1 MSGEGARGS
10 AEMGGG
16 AVPAGGGVVGAVAE
30 RLQRA
35 VEAGGRLARAPA
47 EARTRALEALAAA
60 LVDPGVR
67 ARVLEA
73 NGRDLGNASGLAIP
87 LVKRLKL
94 DTAKLD
100 TLADGARQLAA
111 RADPLGTVLARRK
124 LDEGLVLEQVRCPL
138 GVLAVVF
145 ESRPDALVQ
154 IASLALRSGNAVL
167 LKGGREAT
175 ESNRALA
182 EVVRGALE
190 RAGLPPDG
198 VQLLD
203 DRSEV
208 EALLGLERGVDLVV
222 ARGGKEFVEHV
233 RARSRIPVLAHA
245 EGVCHVFLHRSAD
258 PAKAARIVVD
268 SKVSYPAACNAV
280 ETLLWEPGAEAALDA
295 SVAALRSA
303 GVELRGDAA
312 TRARYPEMNVAT
324 EADWGA
330 EYGALVLAVARVAH
344 LDGALQHIARHGSQH
359 TEAIVAED
367 RAAAERF
374 LSEVDAACVF
384 HDASTR
390 FADGYR
396 FGLGGEVGI
405 GTGKLHARGPVG
417 VDGLLTFRW
426 LLRGS
431 GQVSADYGPG
441 KKAFRHEE
449 L

>member
-1 MSGEGARGS
+1 MS
-10 AEMGGG
+10 
-16 AVPAGGGVVGAVAE
+16 AVVE
-30 RLQRA
+30 RVQRA

-47 EARTRALEALAAA
+47 EARTKALEALAAA
-60 LVDPGVR
+60 LADPGVR

-73 NGRDLGNASGLAIP
+73 NGQDLTAATGLAP
-87 LVKRLKL
+87 ALARRLKL
-94 DTAKLD
+94 DAVKLD

-111 RADPLGTVLARRK
+111 RTDPLGTVLARRK
-124 LDEGLVLEQVRCPL
+124 LDEGLVLTQERCPL

-167 LKGGREAT
+167 LKGGREAAQ
-175 ESNRALA
+175 SNRALA
-182 EVVRGALE
+182 DVVRGALE
-190 RAGLPPDG
+190 RAGLPPDA

-208 EALLGLERGVDLVV
+208 EALLGLEKGVDLVV

-268 SKVSYPAACNAV
+268 SKVTYPAACNAV

-295 SVAALRSA
+295 SVTALRSA

-312 TRARYPEMNVAT
+312 TRARHAEMKPAT
-324 EADWGA
+324 EADWDA
-330 EYGALVLAVARVAH
+330 EYGALVLAVARVPD
-344 LDGALQHIARHGSQH
+344 LDAALGHIARHGSQH
-359 TEAIVAED
+359 TEAIVAAD

-374 LSEVDAACVF
+374 LAEVDAACVF

-426 LLRGS
+426 ILRGS

-441 KKAFRHEE
+441 KKPFLHQD

>member
-1 MSGEGARGS
+1 MSTVS
-10 AEMGGG
+10 
-16 AVPAGGGVVGAVAE
+16 E
-30 RLQRA
+30 RVQRA
-35 VEAGGRLARAPA
+35 IDSGGHLARAPA
-47 EARTRALEALAAA
+47 AARTRALEVLADALSDPRVRTRMLDANVRDLAAA
-60 LVDPGVR
+60 T
-67 ARVLEA
+67 
-73 NGRDLGNASGLAIP
+73 GLALP
-87 LVKRLKL
+87 LLKRLRV
-94 DTAKLD
+94 DAAKLE
-100 TLADGARQLAA
+100 TLADGARQLAS
-111 RADPLGTVLARRK
+111 RADPLGTVLARRR

-138 GVLAVVF
+138 GVLAVIF

-167 LKGGREAT
+167 LKGGREAA

-182 EVVRGALE
+182 GVVRDSLE
-190 RAGLPPDG
+190 KAGLPADA

-245 EGVCHVFLHRSAD
+245 EGVCHVFLHRSAEA
-258 PAKAARIVVD
+258 AKAARIVVD
-268 SKVSYPAACNAV
+268 SKVTYPAACNAV

-303 GVELRGDAA
+303 GVELRGDAP
-312 TRARYPEMNVAT
+312 TRARHPEMTPAT
-324 EADWGA
+324 DADWGT
-330 EYGALVLAVARVAH
+330 EYGALVLAVARVPD
-344 LDGALQHIARHGSQH
+344 LDGALAHIARHGSQH

-367 RAAAERF
+367 RDAAERF
-374 LSEVDAACVF
+374 LAEVDASCVF

-426 LLRGS
+426 ILRGS

-441 KKAFRHEE
+441 KKPFLHEE

>member
-1 MSGEGARGS
+1 MSTVS
-10 AEMGGG
+10 
-16 AVPAGGGVVGAVAE
+16 E
-30 RLQRA
+30 RVQRA
-35 VEAGGRLARAPA
+35 IDSGGHLARAPA
-47 EARTRALEALAAA
+47 ATRTRALEGLADALSDPRVRTRVLDANVRDLAAA
-60 LVDPGVR
+60 
-67 ARVLEA
+67 A
-73 NGRDLGNASGLAIP
+73 GLALP
-87 LVKRLKL
+87 LLKRLRV
-94 DTAKLD
+94 DAAKLE
-100 TLADGARQLAA
+100 TLADGARQLAS

-167 LKGGREAT
+167 LKGGREAA

-182 EVVRGALE
+182 GVVRDSLE
-190 RAGLPPDG
+190 KAGLPADA

-208 EALLGLERGVDLVV
+208 EALLGLEKGVDLVV

-245 EGVCHVFLHRSAD
+245 EGVCHVFLHRSAE
-258 PAKAARIVVD
+258 ATKAARIVVD
-268 SKVSYPAACNAV
+268 SKVTYPAACNAV

-295 SVAALRSA
+295 SVTALRSA
-303 GVELRGDAA
+303 GVELRGDAPS
-312 TRARYPEMNVAT
+312 RARHPEMTPAT
-324 EADWGA
+324 DADFGS
-330 EYGALVLAVARVAH
+330 EYGALVLAVGRVAD
-344 LDGALQHIARHGSQH
+344 LDGALTHIARHGSQH

-367 RAAAERF
+367 HVAAERF
-374 LSEVDAACVF
+374 LAEVDASCVF

-426 LLRGS
+426 ILRGS

-441 KKAFRHEE
+441 KKPFLHEE

>member
-1 MSGEGARGS
+1 
-10 AEMGGG
+10 
-16 AVPAGGGVVGAVAE
+16 
-30 RLQRA
+30 
-35 VEAGGRLARAPA
+35 
-47 EARTRALEALAAA
+47 
-60 LVDPGVR
+60 VR

-73 NGRDLGNASGLAIP
+73 NASDLAAASGLATP

-94 DTAKLD
+94 DAAKVE
-100 TLADGARQLAA
+100 TLADGARQLAS
-111 RADPLGTVLARRK
+111 RPDPLGTVLARRK
-124 LDEGLVLEQVRCPL
+124 MDEGLVLEQIRCPL

-167 LKGGREAT
+167 LKGGREAR

-182 EVVRGALE
+182 EVVHVALE
-190 RAGLPPDG
+190 RAGLPPEA

-208 EALLGLERGVDLVV
+208 EALLSMEKGVDLVV

-258 PAKAARIVVD
+258 AGKAARVVVD
-268 SKVSYPAACNAV
+268 SKITYPAACNAV
-280 ETLLWEPGAEAALDA
+280 ETLLWEAGAEVALDA
-295 SVAALRSA
+295 SVAALRAS

-312 TRARYPEMNVAT
+312 TRTRHPDMKAAT
-324 EADWGA
+324 EADWNA
-330 EYGALVLAVARVAH
+330 EYGALILAVARVED
-344 LDGALQHIARHGSQH
+344 LDGALAHITRHGSQH

-367 RAAAERF
+367 AAAAERF
-374 LSEVDAACVF
+374 LTEVDAACVF
-384 HDASTR
+384 HDVSTR

-426 LLRGS
+426 ILRGS

-441 KKAFRHEE
+441 KKPFLHEE

>member
-1 MSGEGARGS
+1 MST
-10 AEMGGG
+10 
-16 AVPAGGGVVGAVAE
+16 VVE
-30 RLQRA
+30 RVQRA

-73 NGRDLGNASGLAIP
+73 NTRDLAAATGLAP
-87 LVKRLKL
+87 ALAKRLKL
-94 DTAKLD
+94 DGAKLD
-100 TLADGARQLAA
+100 TLADGARQLSA
-111 RADPLGTVLARRK
+111 RADPLGSVLARRK

-167 LKGGREAT
+167 LKGGREAAQ
-175 ESNRALA
+175 SNRALA
-182 EVVRGALE
+182 DVVRGALE
-190 RAGLPPDG
+190 RAGLPPDA

-203 DRSEV
+203 DRAEV
-208 EALLGLERGVDLVV
+208 EAVLGLEKGVDLVV

-268 SKVSYPAACNAV
+268 SKVTYPAACNAV

-295 SVAALRSA
+295 SVTALRSA

-312 TRARYPEMNVAT
+312 TRARHAEMKPAT
-324 EADWGA
+324 EADWDA
-330 EYGALVLAVARVAH
+330 EYGALVLAVARVVN
-344 LDGALQHIARHGSQH
+344 LDAALGHIARHGSQH
-359 TEAIVAED
+359 TEAIVAAD

-374 LSEVDAACVF
+374 LAEVDAACVF

-396 FGLGGEVGI
+396 FGLGGEIGI

-426 LLRGS
+426 ILRGS

-441 KKAFRHEE
+441 KKPFLHQD

>member
-1 MSGEGARGS
+1 MST
-10 AEMGGG
+10 
-16 AVPAGGGVVGAVAE
+16 VVE
-30 RLQRA
+30 RVQRA

-47 EARTRALEALAAA
+47 EARTKALEALAAPLA
-60 LVDPGVR
+60 EPGVR

-73 NGRDLGNASGLAIP
+73 NGRDLAAATGLAP
-87 LVKRLKL
+87 ALAKRLKL
-94 DTAKLD
+94 DAVKLD

-111 RADPLGTVLARRK
+111 RTDPLGTVLARRK
-124 LDEGLVLEQVRCPL
+124 LDEGLVLTQERCPL

-167 LKGGREAT
+167 LKGGREAAQ
-175 ESNRALA
+175 SNRALA
-182 EVVRGALE
+182 DVVRGALE
-190 RAGLPPDG
+190 RAGLPPDA

-208 EALLGLERGVDLVV
+208 EALLGLEKGVDLVV

-268 SKVSYPAACNAV
+268 SKVTYPAACNAV

-295 SVAALRSA
+295 SVTALRSA

-312 TRARYPEMNVAT
+312 TRARHAEMKPAT
-324 EADWGA
+324 EADWDA
-330 EYGALVLAVARVAH
+330 EYGALVLAVARVVN
-344 LDGALQHIARHGSQH
+344 LDAALGHIARHGSQH
-359 TEAIVAED
+359 TEAIVAAD

-374 LSEVDAACVF
+374 LAEVDAACVF

-426 LLRGS
+426 ILRGS

-441 KKAFRHEE
+441 KKPFLHQD

>member
-1 MSGEGARGS
+1 MS
-10 AEMGGG
+10 
-16 AVPAGGGVVGAVAE
+16 AVTE
-30 RLQRA
+30 RVERA
-35 VEAGGRLARAPA
+35 VQAGGRLARAPA

-60 LVDPGVR
+60 LVDPGIR

-73 NGRDLGNASGLAIP
+73 NGRDLNAAAGLAPP

-94 DTAKLD
+94 DAAKLE

-111 RADPLGTVLARRK
+111 RADPLGTVLARRT

-167 LKGGREAT
+167 LKGGREAA

-190 RAGLPPDG
+190 RAGLSPDA

-208 EALLGLERGVDLVV
+208 EALLGLERGVDLVI

-233 RARSRIPVLAHA
+233 RSRSRIPVLAHA

-258 PAKAARIVVD
+258 PEKAARIVVD
-268 SKVSYPAACNAV
+268 SKCSYPAACNAL

-303 GVELRGDAA
+303 GVELRGDVA
-312 TRARYPEMNVAT
+312 TRARHPEMKAAT
-324 EADWGA
+324 DADWDA
-330 EYGALVLAVARVAH
+330 EYGALILAVARVADLDAALAH
-344 LDGALQHIARHGSQH
+344 LARHGSQH

-367 RAAAERF
+367 RTAAERF
-374 LSEVDAACVF
+374 LAEVDAACVF

-441 KKAFRHEE
+441 KKSFRHDD

>member
-1 MSGEGARGS
+1 MS
-10 AEMGGG
+10 
-16 AVPAGGGVVGAVAE
+16 AVTE
-30 RLQRA
+30 RVQKAL
-35 VEAGGRLARAPA
+35 EAGGRLARAPA
-47 EARTRALEALAAA
+47 GARTKALEALEAA
-60 LVDPGVR
+60 LVDPEVR

-73 NGRDLGNASGLAIP
+73 NGRDLAAATGLAP
-87 LVKRLKL
+87 ALVKRLRL
-94 DTAKLD
+94 DAAKLD
-100 TLADGARQLAA
+100 TLADGARQLAT
-111 RADPLGTVLARRK
+111 RADPLGTVLARRR
-124 LDEGLVLEQVRCPL
+124 LDEGLVLTQERCPL

-154 IASLALRSGNAVL
+154 IASLALRSGNAAL
-167 LKGGREAT
+167 LKGGREAA

-182 EVVRGALE
+182 EVVHRALE
-190 RAGLPPDG
+190 RAKLPPDA

-203 DRSEV
+203 DRAEV
-208 EALLGLERGVDLVV
+208 DALLGLERGVDLVV

-268 SKVSYPAACNAV
+268 SKVTYPAACNAL
-280 ETLLWEPGAEAALDA
+280 ETLLWEPGAEAALEA
-295 SVAALRSA
+295 SVAGLRSA

-312 TRARYPEMNVAT
+312 SRARHPEMKAAT
-324 EADWGA
+324 EADWGT
-330 EYGALVLAVARVAH
+330 EYGALILSVARVAD
-344 LDGALQHIARHGSQH
+344 LDGALVHIARHGSQH

-374 LSEVDAACVF
+374 LAEVDAACVF

-426 LLRGS
+426 ILRGS

-441 KKAFRHEE
+441 KKPFRHEE

>member
-1 MSGEGARGS
+1 MS
-10 AEMGGG
+10 
-16 AVPAGGGVVGAVAE
+16 AVAK
-30 RLQRA
+30 RVQRA
-35 VEAGGRLARAPA
+35 IEAGGRLARAPA
-47 EARTRALEALAAA
+47 EARTKALALLAEAL
-60 LVDPGVR
+60 LDPAVR
-67 ARVLEA
+67 TLVLEA
-73 NGRDLGNASGLAIP
+73 NGRDLAAAAGLASP

-94 DTAKLD
+94 DGSKLE

-111 RADPLGTVLARRK
+111 RPDPLGTVLARRT
-124 LDEGLVLEQVRCPL
+124 LDEGLVLTQERCPL

-167 LKGGREAT
+167 MKGGREAAG
-175 ESNRALA
+175 SNRALT

-190 RAGLPPDG
+190 RSGLPADA

-203 DRSEV
+203 DRAEV
-208 EALLGLERGVDLVV
+208 EALLGLEKGVDLVV

-245 EGVCHVFLHRSAD
+245 EGVCHVFLHHSAV

-268 SKVSYPAACNAV
+268 SKVSYPAACNAL
-280 ETLLWEPGAEAALDA
+280 ETLLWEPGAEAALEA
-295 SVAALRSA
+295 SVAALRAA

-312 TRARYPEMNVAT
+312 TRSQHPDMKAAT
-324 EADWGA
+324 ETDWDT
-330 EYGALVLAVARVAH
+330 EYGALVLAIARVAD
-344 LDGALQHIARHGSQH
+344 LDSALAHIARHGSQH

-374 LSEVDAACVF
+374 LTEVDAACVF

-441 KKAFRHEE
+441 KKSFRHED

>member
-1 MSGEGARGS
+1 
-10 AEMGGG
+10 
-16 AVPAGGGVVGAVAE
+16 V
-30 RLQRA
+30 
-35 VEAGGRLARAPA
+35 
-47 EARTRALEALAAA
+47 LAAA
-60 LVDPGVR
+60 LVDSVVR
-67 ARVLEA
+67 KRVLEA
-73 NGRDLGNASGLAIP
+73 NARDLAAAAGLASP

-94 DTAKLD
+94 DPAKLD

-111 RADPLGTVLARRK
+111 REDPLGTVLARRK
-124 LDEGLVLEQVRCPL
+124 LDEGLMLEQVRCPL

-167 LKGGREAT
+167 LKGGREAA

-182 EVVRGALE
+182 DVVRGALE
-190 RAGLPPDG
+190 KAGLPADA

-208 EALLGLERGVDLVV
+208 EAVLALEKGVDLVV

-258 PAKAARIVVD
+258 TAKAARIVVD
-268 SKVSYPAACNAV
+268 SKVTYPAACNAV

-295 SVAALRSA
+295 SVAALHSA
-303 GVELRGDAA
+303 GVELRGDAP
-312 TRARYPEMNVAT
+312 TRARHPEMKVAT
-324 EADWGA
+324 ETDWDA
-330 EYGALVLAVARVAH
+330 EYGALVLAVARVAD
-344 LDGALQHIARHGSQH
+344 LDGALEHIARHGSQH
-359 TEAIVAED
+359 TEAIVAAD

-374 LSEVDAACVF
+374 LAEVDAACVF

-426 LLRGS
+426 ILRGS

-441 KKAFRHEE
+441 KKPFLHEDI
-449 L
+449 

>member
-1 MSGEGARGS
+1 MS
-10 AEMGGG
+10 
-16 AVPAGGGVVGAVAE
+16 AVAE
-30 RLQRA
+30 RVRRA
-35 VEAGGRLARAPA
+35 MEAGGRLARAPA

-60 LVDPGVR
+60 LVDSGVR

-73 NGRDLGNASGLAIP
+73 NIRDLATAVGLATP
-87 LVKRLKL
+87 LVRRLKL
-94 DTAKLD
+94 DAAKLE

-111 RADPLGTVLARRK
+111 RSDPLGTVLARRK

-167 LKGGREAT
+167 LKGGREAA

-182 EVVRGALE
+182 DLVRGALE
-190 RAGLPPDG
+190 RAGLPGDA

-203 DRSEV
+203 DRAEV
-208 EALLGLERGVDLVV
+208 EALLGLEKGVDLVV

-258 PAKAARIVVD
+258 APKAARIVVD
-268 SKVSYPAACNAV
+268 SKVTYPAACNAV
-280 ETLLWEPGAEAALDA
+280 ETLLWEPGAEPALDA

-312 TRARYPEMNVAT
+312 TRARFPEMKVAT
-324 EADWGA
+324 EADWDA
-330 EYGALVLAVARVAH
+330 EYGALVLAVAQVAD
-344 LDGALQHIARHGSQH
+344 LDGALAHIARHGSQH
-359 TEAIVAED
+359 TEAIVAAD

-374 LSEVDAACVF
+374 LAEVDAACVF

-426 LLRGS
+426 ILRGS

-441 KKAFRHEE
+441 KKPLLHEE

>member
-1 MSGEGARGS
+1 MST
-10 AEMGGG
+10 
-16 AVPAGGGVVGAVAE
+16 VAE
-30 RLQRA
+30 RVQRA
-35 VEAGGRLARAPA
+35 IEAGGRLARAPA
-47 EARTRALEALAAA
+47 ESRTRALRALATALIDPEVRARLLEANAGDLAAA
-60 LVDPGVR
+60 
-67 ARVLEA
+67 
-73 NGRDLGNASGLAIP
+73 SGIAAP

-94 DTAKLD
+94 DAAKLD
-100 TLADGARQLAA
+100 TLADGARQLAS

-124 LDEGLVLEQVRCPL
+124 LDEGLVLEQIRCPL

-145 ESRPDALVQ
+145 ESRPDALAQ

-167 LKGGREAT
+167 LKGGREAAK
-175 ESNRALA
+175 SNHALA
-182 EVVRGALE
+182 EVVRVALE
-190 RAGLPPDG
+190 RAGLPPDA

-208 EALLGLERGVDLVV
+208 EALLRLEKGVDLVV

-258 PAKAARIVVD
+258 PAKAARVVVD
-268 SKVSYPAACNAV
+268 SKVTYPAACNAL
-280 ETLLWEPGAEAALDA
+280 ETLLWEAGAESALDA
-295 SVAALRSA
+295 SVAALGAA

-312 TRARYPEMNVAT
+312 TRARHPEMKAAT
-324 EADWGA
+324 DADWGT
-330 EYGALVLAVARVAH
+330 EYGALILSVARVED
-344 LDGALQHIARHGSQH
+344 LDGALAHIARYGSQH
-359 TEAIVAED
+359 TEAIVAEHA
-367 RAAAERF
+367 AAAERF
-374 LSEVDAACVF
+374 LAGVDAACVF

-441 KKAFRHEE
+441 RKPFLHED

>member
-1 MSGEGARGS
+1 MS
-10 AEMGGG
+10 
-16 AVPAGGGVVGAVAE
+16 AVVE
-30 RLQRA
+30 RVQRA

-60 LVDPGVR
+60 LVDSKVR
-67 ARVLEA
+67 GQVLDA
-73 NGRDLGNASGLAIP
+73 NTRDLAAAAGLPAP
-87 LVKRLKL
+87 LVKRLRL
-94 DTAKLD
+94 DGAKLD

-167 LKGGREAT
+167 LKGGREAA

-182 EVVRGALE
+182 EMIRIAME
-190 RAGLPPDG
+190 RAGLPPDA

-222 ARGGKEFVEHV
+222 ARGGKQFVEHV

-258 PAKAARIVVD
+258 AAKAARIVVD
-268 SKVSYPAACNAV
+268 SKVTYPAACNAV

-295 SVAALRSA
+295 SVAALASA

-312 TRARYPEMNVAT
+312 TRTRHPGMKVAT
-324 EADWGA
+324 EADWGT
-330 EYGALVLAVARVAH
+330 EYGALVLAVARVAD
-344 LDGALQHIARHGSQH
+344 LDGALSHIARHGSQH
-359 TEAIVAED
+359 TEAIVAAD
-367 RAAAERF
+367 PAAAERF
-374 LSEVDAACVF
+374 LAEVDAACVF

-426 LLRGS
+426 ILRGS

-441 KKAFRHEE
+441 KKPFRHEQG
-449 L
+449 

>member
-1 MSGEGARGS
+1 MSTVS
-10 AEMGGG
+10 
-16 AVPAGGGVVGAVAE
+16 E
-30 RLQRA
+30 RVQRA
-35 VEAGGRLARAPA
+35 VDSGGHLARAPA
-47 EARTRALEALAAA
+47 AARTRALEVLSDALSDPRVRTRMLDANVHDLAAA
-60 LVDPGVR
+60 
-67 ARVLEA
+67 A
-73 NGRDLGNASGLAIP
+73 GLALP
-87 LVKRLKL
+87 LLKRLRV
-94 DTAKLD
+94 DAAKLE
-100 TLADGARQLAA
+100 TLADGARQLAS
-111 RADPLGTVLARRK
+111 RADPLGTVLARRR

-154 IASLALRSGNAVL
+154 IASLALRTGNAVL

-182 EVVRGALE
+182 GVVRDSLE
-190 RAGLPPDG
+190 KAGLPADA

-245 EGVCHVFLHRSAD
+245 EGVCHVFLHRSAEA
-258 PAKAARIVVD
+258 AKAARIVVD
-268 SKVSYPAACNAV
+268 SKVTYPAACNAV
-280 ETLLWEPGAEAALDA
+280 ETLLWEPGAEGALDA

-303 GVELRGDAA
+303 GVELRGDAP
-312 TRARYPEMNVAT
+312 TRARHPEMTPAT
-324 EADWGA
+324 DADWGT
-330 EYGALVLAVARVAH
+330 EYGALVLAVARVPD
-344 LDGALQHIARHGSQH
+344 LDGALAHIARHGSQH

-367 RAAAERF
+367 RDAAERF
-374 LSEVDAACVF
+374 LAEVDASCVF

-426 LLRGS
+426 IRRGS

-441 KKAFRHEE
+441 KKPFLHEE

>member
-1 MSGEGARGS
+1 MS
-10 AEMGGG
+10 
-16 AVPAGGGVVGAVAE
+16 AVVE
-30 RLQRA
+30 RVQRA

-47 EARTRALEALAAA
+47 EARTKALEALAAPLA
-60 LVDPGVR
+60 EPGVR

-73 NGRDLGNASGLAIP
+73 NGRDLAAATGLAP
-87 LVKRLKL
+87 ALAKRLKL
-94 DTAKLD
+94 DAVKLD

-111 RADPLGTVLARRK
+111 RTDPLGSVLARRK

-167 LKGGREAT
+167 LKGGREAAQ
-175 ESNRALA
+175 SNRALA
-182 EVVRGALE
+182 DVVRGALE
-190 RAGLPPDG
+190 RAGLPPDA

-208 EALLGLERGVDLVV
+208 EALLGLEKGVDLVV

-268 SKVSYPAACNAV
+268 SKVTYPAACNAV

-295 SVAALRSA
+295 SVTALRSA

-312 TRARYPEMNVAT
+312 TRARHAEMKPAT
-324 EADWGA
+324 EADWDA
-330 EYGALVLAVARVAH
+330 EYGALVLAVARVPD
-344 LDGALQHIARHGSQH
+344 LDAALGHIARHGSQH
-359 TEAIVAED
+359 TEAIVAAD

-374 LSEVDAACVF
+374 LAEVDAACVF

-390 FADGYR
+390 FADGFR

-426 LLRGS
+426 ILRGS

-441 KKAFRHEE
+441 KKPFLHQD

>member
-1 MSGEGARGS
+1 MST
-10 AEMGGG
+10 
-16 AVPAGGGVVGAVAE
+16 VAE
-30 RLQRA
+30 RVERA
-35 VEAGGRLARAPA
+35 IEAGGRLARAPA
-47 EARTRALEALAAA
+47 ESRTRALEALAVA
-60 LVDPGVR
+60 LADSRVR
-67 ARVLEA
+67 TRLLEA
-73 NGRDLGNASGLAIP
+73 NVRDLALAIGLATP
-87 LVKRLKL
+87 LLKRLKL
-94 DTAKLD
+94 DATKLE
-100 TLADGARQLAA
+100 TLADGARQLAS

-167 LKGGREAT
+167 LKGGREAA

-182 EVVRGALE
+182 DVVRDSLE
-190 RAGLPPDG
+190 KVGLSADA

-208 EALLGLERGVDLVV
+208 EALLRVERGVDLVV

-245 EGVCHVFLHRSAD
+245 EGVCHVFLHRSAE
-258 PAKAARIVVD
+258 ATKAARIVVD
-268 SKVSYPAACNAV
+268 SKVTYPAACNAL

-303 GVELRGDAA
+303 GVELRGDGP
-312 TRARYPEMNVAT
+312 TRARHPEMTPAT
-324 EADWGA
+324 DADWGT
-330 EYGALVLAVARVAH
+330 EYGTLVLAVARVAD
-344 LDGALQHIARHGSQH
+344 LDGALAHIARHGSQH

-374 LSEVDAACVF
+374 LAEVDASCVF

-426 LLRGS
+426 ILRGS
-431 GQVSADYGPG
+431 GQASADYGPG
-441 KKAFRHEE
+441 KKPFLHEE

>member
-1 MSGEGARGS
+1 MS
-10 AEMGGG
+10 
-16 AVPAGGGVVGAVAE
+16 AVVE
-30 RLQRA
+30 RVQRA

-47 EARTRALEALAAA
+47 EARTKALEALAAPLA
-60 LVDPGVR
+60 EPGVR

-73 NGRDLGNASGLAIP
+73 NGRDLDAATGLAP
-87 LVKRLKL
+87 ALARRLKL
-94 DTAKLD
+94 DAVKLD

-111 RADPLGTVLARRK
+111 RTDPLGTVLARRK
-124 LDEGLVLEQVRCPL
+124 LDEGLVLTQERCPL

-167 LKGGREAT
+167 LKGGREAAQ
-175 ESNRALA
+175 SNRALA
-182 EVVRGALE
+182 DVVRGALE
-190 RAGLPPDG
+190 RAGLPPDA

-203 DRSEV
+203 DRAEV
-208 EALLGLERGVDLVV
+208 EAVLGLEKGVDLVV

-268 SKVSYPAACNAV
+268 SKVTYPAACNAV

-295 SVAALRSA
+295 SVTALRSA

-312 TRARYPEMNVAT
+312 TRARHAEMKPAT
-324 EADWGA
+324 EADWDA
-330 EYGALVLAVARVAH
+330 EYGALVLAVARVVN
-344 LDGALQHIARHGSQH
+344 LDAALGHIARHGSQH
-359 TEAIVAED
+359 TEAIVAAD

-374 LSEVDAACVF
+374 LAEVDAACVF

-426 LLRGS
+426 ILRGS

-441 KKAFRHEE
+441 KKPFLHQD

>member
-1 MSGEGARGS
+1 MSGAIADR
-10 AEMGGG
+10 
-16 AVPAGGGVVGAVAE
+16 V
-30 RLQRA
+30 QRA

-47 EARTRALEALAAA
+47 GERTSALEALGAA
-60 LVDPGVR
+60 LLDPGVR
-67 ARVLEA
+67 AQLLEA
-73 NGRDLGNASGLAIP
+73 NARDLAAAAGLPAA

-94 DTAKLD
+94 DVAKLE
-100 TLADGARQLAA
+100 TLADGARQLAG
-111 RADPLGTVLARRK
+111 RADPLGRVVARRI
-124 LDEGLVLEQVRCPL
+124 LDEGLVLTQERCPL

-167 LKGGREAT
+167 LKGGREAVA
-175 ESNRALA
+175 SNQALA
-182 EVVRGALE
+182 EVVRAALD
-190 RAGLPPDG
+190 RAGLPPDA

-203 DRSEV
+203 DRAEV
-208 EALLGLERGVDLVV
+208 EALLGLQRCVDLVV

-233 RARSRIPVLAHA
+233 RSRSRIPVLAHA

-258 PAKAARIVVD
+258 VAKAARIVVD
-268 SKVSYPAACNAV
+268 SKVTYPAACNAV

-295 SVAALRSA
+295 SVAGLVSA

-312 TRARYPEMNVAT
+312 TRARHPQMKVAT
-324 EADWGA
+324 EADWGT
-330 EYGALVLAVARVAH
+330 EYGTLVLSVARVAD
-344 LDGALQHIARHGSQH
+344 LDGALSHIARHGSQH

-367 RAAAERF
+367 RSAADRF
-374 LSEVDAACVF
+374 LAEVDAACVF

-426 LLRGS
+426 ILRGS
-431 GQVSADYGPG
+431 GQVSSDYGPG
-441 KKAFRHEE
+441 KKQFKHQD

>member
-1 MSGEGARGS
+1 MS
-10 AEMGGG
+10 
-16 AVPAGGGVVGAVAE
+16 AVVE
-30 RLQRA
+30 RVQRA

-47 EARTRALEALAAA
+47 EARTKALEALAAA
-60 LVDPGVR
+60 LADPGVR

-73 NGRDLGNASGLAIP
+73 NGQDLTAATGLAP
-87 LVKRLKL
+87 ALARRLKL
-94 DTAKLD
+94 DAVKLD

-111 RADPLGTVLARRK
+111 RTDPLGTVLARRK
-124 LDEGLVLEQVRCPL
+124 LDEGLVLTQERCPL

-167 LKGGREAT
+167 LKGGREAAQ
-175 ESNRALA
+175 SNRALA
-182 EVVRGALE
+182 DVVRGALE
-190 RAGLPPDG
+190 RAGLPPDA

-208 EALLGLERGVDLVV
+208 EALLGLEKGVDLVV

-268 SKVSYPAACNAV
+268 SKVTYPAACNAV

-295 SVAALRSA
+295 SVTALRSA

-312 TRARYPEMNVAT
+312 TRARHAEMKPAT
-324 EADWGA
+324 EADWDA
-330 EYGALVLAVARVAH
+330 EYGALVLAVARVVN
-344 LDGALQHIARHGSQH
+344 LDAALGHIARHGSQH
-359 TEAIVAED
+359 TEAIVAAD

-374 LSEVDAACVF
+374 LAEVDAACVF

-426 LLRGS
+426 ILRGS

-441 KKAFRHEE
+441 KKPFLHQD

>member
-1 MSGEGARGS
+1 
-10 AEMGGG
+10 
-16 AVPAGGGVVGAVAE
+16 V
-30 RLQRA
+30 
-35 VEAGGRLARAPA
+35 
-47 EARTRALEALAAA
+47 LAAA
-60 LVDPGVR
+60 LVDSVVR
-67 ARVLEA
+67 KRVLEA
-73 NGRDLGNASGLAIP
+73 NARDLAAAAGLASP

-94 DTAKLD
+94 DPAKLD

-111 RADPLGTVLARRK
+111 REDPLGTVLARRK
-124 LDEGLVLEQVRCPL
+124 LDEGLMLQQVRCPL

-167 LKGGREAT
+167 LKGGREAA

-182 EVVRGALE
+182 DVVRGALE
-190 RAGLPPDG
+190 KAGLPADA

-208 EALLGLERGVDLVV
+208 EAVLALEKGVDLVV

-258 PAKAARIVVD
+258 TAKAARIVVD
-268 SKVSYPAACNAV
+268 SKVTYPAACNAV

-295 SVAALRSA
+295 SVAALHSA
-303 GVELRGDAA
+303 GVELRGDAP
-312 TRARYPEMNVAT
+312 TRARHPEMKVAT
-324 EADWGA
+324 ETDWNA
-330 EYGALVLAVARVAH
+330 EYGALVLAVARVAD
-344 LDGALQHIARHGSQH
+344 LDGALEHIARHGSQH
-359 TEAIVAED
+359 TEAIVAAD

-374 LSEVDAACVF
+374 LAEVDAACVF

-426 LLRGS
+426 ILRGS

-441 KKAFRHEE
+441 KKPFLHEDI
-449 L
+449 

>member
-1 MSGEGARGS
+1 MS
-10 AEMGGG
+10 
-16 AVPAGGGVVGAVAE
+16 AVVE
-30 RLQRA
+30 RVQRA

-60 LVDPGVR
+60 LVDSKVR
-67 ARVLEA
+67 GQVLDA
-73 NGRDLGNASGLAIP
+73 NTRDLATAIGLATP
-87 LVKRLKL
+87 LLKRLKL
-94 DTAKLD
+94 DGAKLD
-100 TLADGARQLAA
+100 TLADGAQQLAA

-167 LKGGREAT
+167 LKGGREAA

-182 EVVRGALE
+182 DMVRGALE
-190 RAGLPPDG
+190 RAGLPPDA

-222 ARGGKEFVEHV
+222 ARGGKKFVEHV

-245 EGVCHVFLHRSAD
+245 EGVCHLFLHRSAD
-258 PAKAARIVVD
+258 AAMAARIVVD
-268 SKVSYPAACNAV
+268 SKVTYPAACNAV
-280 ETLLWEPGAEAALDA
+280 ETLLWEPGAESALDA
-295 SVAALRSA
+295 SVAALWSA
-303 GVELRGDAA
+303 GVELRGDVASRSRHPA
-312 TRARYPEMNVAT
+312 MKPAT
-324 EADWGA
+324 EADWGV
-330 EYGALVLAVARVAH
+330 EYGALVLAVGQVAD
-344 LDGALQHIARHGSQH
+344 LDAALAHIARHGSQH
-359 TEAIVAED
+359 TEAIVAQD
-367 RAAAERF
+367 RSAAERF
-374 LSEVDAACVF
+374 LAEVDAACVF

-417 VDGLLTFRW
+417 VEGLLTFRW
-426 LLRGS
+426 ILRGT

-441 KKAFRHEE
+441 KKPFLHDET
-449 L
+449 

>member
-1 MSGEGARGS
+1 VS
-10 AEMGGG
+10 A
-16 AVPAGGGVVGAVAE
+16 VVE
-30 RLQRA
+30 RVQRA
-35 VEAGGRLARAPA
+35 IEAGGRLARAPA
-47 EARTRALEALAAA
+47 ESRTRALKALATA
-60 LVDPGVR
+60 LVDPEVC

-73 NGRDLGNASGLAIP
+73 NARDLAAASGLATP

-94 DTAKLD
+94 DAAKLE
-100 TLADGARQLAA
+100 TMADGARQLAS
-111 RADPLGTVLARRK
+111 REDPLGDVLARRK
-124 LDEGLVLEQVRCPL
+124 LDEGLVLEQIRCPL

-145 ESRPDALVQ
+145 ESRPDALAQ

-167 LKGGREAT
+167 LKGGREAA
-175 ESNRALA
+175 ESNHALA
-182 EVVRGALE
+182 EVVRVALE
-190 RAGLPPDG
+190 RAGLPADA

-203 DRSEV
+203 DRAEV
-208 EALLGLERGVDLVV
+208 DALLGLEKGVDLVV

-233 RARSRIPVLAHA
+233 RARSRMPVLAHA

-268 SKVSYPAACNAV
+268 SKVTYPAACNAV

-295 SVAALRSA
+295 SVAALRSV

-312 TRARYPEMNVAT
+312 TRARHPEMTAAT
-324 EADWGA
+324 DADWDC
-330 EYGALVLAVARVAH
+330 EYGALILSVARVAD
-344 LDGALQHIARHGSQH
+344 LDGALAHIARHGSQH

-374 LSEVDAACVF
+374 LAEVDAACVF

-431 GQVSADYGPG
+431 GQVSAEYGPG
-441 KKAFRHEE
+441 KKPFLHED

>member
-1 MSGEGARGS
+1 MSAVGER
-10 AEMGGG
+10 
-16 AVPAGGGVVGAVAE
+16 V
-30 RLQRA
+30 RRA

-47 EARTRALEALAAA
+47 GSRSQALAALAAA
-60 LVDPGVR
+60 LVDPDVR

-73 NGRDLGNASGLAIP
+73 NGRDLAAATALPAPLAR
-87 LVKRLKL
+87 RLKL
-94 DTAKLD
+94 DPAKLD

-111 RADPLGTVLARRK
+111 RPDPLGTVLCRRT
-124 LDEGLVLEQVRCPL
+124 LDEGLLLTQERCPL

-167 LKGGREAT
+167 LKGGREAA

-182 EVVRGALE
+182 GVVRGALE
-190 RAGLPPDG
+190 QVGLPPDA

-203 DRSEV
+203 ERAEV
-208 EALLGLERGVDLVV
+208 EALLGMERGVDLVV

-233 RARSRIPVLAHA
+233 RARSRIPVLAHG

-268 SKVSYPAACNAV
+268 SKVTYPAACNAV
-280 ETLLWEPGAEAALDA
+280 ETLLWEPGAEAAVDA
-295 SVAALRSA
+295 SVAGLRSA
-303 GVELRGDAA
+303 AVELRGDAA
-312 TRARYPEMNVAT
+312 SRARHPEMRPAT
-324 EADWGA
+324 EADWDA
-330 EYGALVLAVARVAH
+330 EYGALVLSVAQVAD
-344 LDGALQHIARHGSQH
+344 LDAALAHIARHGSQH

-367 RAAAERF
+367 RGAAERF
-374 LSEVDAACVF
+374 LAEVDAACVF

-426 LLRGS
+426 ILRGS

-441 KKAFRHEE
+441 KRTLRHDGQ
-449 L
+449 

>member
-1 MSGEGARGS
+1 MLDAN
-10 AEMGGG
+10 
-16 AVPAGGGVVGAVAE
+16 VHD
-30 RLQRA
+30 
-35 VEAGGRLARAPA
+35 
-47 EARTRALEALAAA
+47 LAAA
-60 LVDPGVR
+60 AGLALPLLKRLRVD
-67 ARVLEA
+67 AAKLEA
-73 NGRDLGNASGLAIP
+73 
-87 LVKRLKL
+87 
-94 DTAKLD
+94 
-100 TLADGARQLAA
+100 LADGARQLAS
-111 RADPLGTVLARRK
+111 RADPLGTVLARRR

-154 IASLALRSGNAVL
+154 IASLALRTGNAVL

-182 EVVRGALE
+182 GVVRDSLE
-190 RAGLPPDG
+190 KAGLPADA

-245 EGVCHVFLHRSAD
+245 EGVCHVFLHRSAEA
-258 PAKAARIVVD
+258 AKAARIVVD
-268 SKVSYPAACNAV
+268 SKVTYPAACNAV
-280 ETLLWEPGAEAALDA
+280 ETLLWEPGAEGALDA

-303 GVELRGDAA
+303 GVELRGDAP
-312 TRARYPEMNVAT
+312 TRARHPEMTPAT
-324 EADWGA
+324 DADWGT
-330 EYGALVLAVARVAH
+330 EYGALVLAVARVPD
-344 LDGALQHIARHGSQH
+344 LDGALAHIARHGSQH

-367 RAAAERF
+367 RDAAERF
-374 LSEVDAACVF
+374 LAEVDASCVF

-426 LLRGS
+426 ILRGS

-441 KKAFRHEE
+441 KKPFLHEE

>member
-1 MSGEGARGS
+1 MS
-10 AEMGGG
+10 
-16 AVPAGGGVVGAVAE
+16 AVTE
-30 RLQRA
+30 RVQRA

-60 LVDPGVR
+60 LVDPAVR

-73 NGRDLGNASGLAIP
+73 NARDLAAATGLASP
-87 LVKRLKL
+87 LVKRLRL
-94 DTAKLD
+94 DPAKLE
-100 TLADGARQLAA
+100 TLSDGARQLAA
-111 RADPLGTVLARRK
+111 RADPLGTVLAHRK
-124 LDEGLVLEQVRCPL
+124 LDEGLVLTQESCPL

-167 LKGGREAT
+167 LKGGREAA

-182 EVVRGALE
+182 EVVRGALAS
-190 RAGLPPDG
+190 AGLPPDA

-208 EALLGLERGVDLVV
+208 EALLGLEKGVDLVV

-268 SKVSYPAACNAV
+268 SKVSYPAACNAL
-280 ETLLWEPGAEAALDA
+280 ETLLWEPGAESALDA

-312 TRARYPEMNVAT
+312 TRARHPEMKAAT
-324 EADWGA
+324 DQDWVPSTARSSSRWPGWTTSTPRWPTSRGTVPSTPRPSWRRTARLPSASWRRWTRPACSTTRAPASPTATASASEARWA
-330 EYGALVLAVARVAH
+330 SAP
-344 LDGALQHIARHGSQH
+344 GSC
-359 TEAIVAED
+359 T
-367 RAAAERF
+367 
-374 LSEVDAACVF
+374 
-384 HDASTR
+384 
-390 FADGYR
+390 
-396 FGLGGEVGI
+396 
-405 GTGKLHARGPVG
+405 PVG
-417 VDGLLTFRW
+417 RW
-426 LLRGS
+426 AWTGS
-431 GQVSADYGPG
+431 SRSGGCSA
-441 KKAFRHEE
+441 ARAR
-449 L
+449 

>member
-1 MSGEGARGS
+1 VS
-10 AEMGGG
+10 A
-16 AVPAGGGVVGAVAE
+16 VVE
-30 RLQRA
+30 RVQRA
-35 VEAGGRLARAPA
+35 VDAEGRLARAPA
-47 EARTRALEALAAA
+47 ESRTRALKALATA
-60 LVDPGVR
+60 LIDPEVR

-73 NGRDLGNASGLAIP
+73 NASDLAAASGLAP
-87 LVKRLKL
+87 ALVKRLKL
-94 DTAKLD
+94 DAAKLE
-100 TLADGARQLAA
+100 TLADGARQLAS

-124 LDEGLVLEQVRCPL
+124 LDEGLVLEQIRCPL

-167 LKGGREAT
+167 LKGGREAR
-175 ESNRALA
+175 ESNHALA
-182 EVVRGALE
+182 EVVRVALE

-208 EALLGLERGVDLVV
+208 EALLGLEKGVDLVV

-258 PAKAARIVVD
+258 PEKAARVVVD
-268 SKVSYPAACNAV
+268 SKITYPAACNAV
-280 ETLLWEPGAEAALDA
+280 ETLLWEAGAEVALDA
-295 SVAALRSA
+295 SVAALRAS

-312 TRARYPEMNVAT
+312 TRTRHPDMKAAT
-324 EADWGA
+324 EADWNA
-330 EYGALVLAVARVAH
+330 EYGALILAVGRVED
-344 LDGALQHIARHGSQH
+344 LDGALAHITRHGSQH
-359 TEAIVAED
+359 TEAIVAQD
-367 RAAAERF
+367 AAAAERF
-374 LSEVDAACVF
+374 LTEVDAACVF
-384 HDASTR
+384 HDVSTR

-426 LLRGS
+426 ILRGS

-441 KKAFRHEE
+441 KKPFLHEE

>member
-1 MSGEGARGS
+1 MNGEARGGSS
-10 AEMGGG
+10 AS
-16 AVPAGGGVVGAVAE
+16 AVSE
-30 RLQRA
+30 RVERA

-47 EARTRALEALAAA
+47 EARSRALETLAAA
-60 LVDPGVR
+60 LVDSGVR
-67 ARVLEA
+67 ARILEA
-73 NGRDLGNASGLAIP
+73 NARDLSAASALATP

-94 DTAKLD
+94 DAAKLD

-167 LKGGREAT
+167 LKGGREAA

-182 EVVRGALE
+182 GVVRGALE
-190 RAGLPPDG
+190 RAGLPPDA

-203 DRSEV
+203 DRSQV
-208 EALLGLERGVDLVV
+208 EALLGLQRGVDLVV

-245 EGVCHVFLHRSAD
+245 EGVCHLFLHRSAD
-258 PAKAARIVVD
+258 PAKAARIAAD
-268 SKVSYPAACNAV
+268 SKLTYPAACNAV
-280 ETLLWEPGAEAALDA
+280 ETLLWEPGAEAALAA
-295 SVAALRSA
+295 SVAALLAA
-303 GVELRGDAA
+303 GVELRGDEA
-312 TRARYPEMNVAT
+312 TRARHPEMKAAT
-324 EADWGA
+324 EADWDA
-330 EYGALVLAVARVAH
+330 EYGALVLAVAQVPD
-344 LDGALQHIARHGSQH
+344 LDAALAHIAHHGSQH

-367 RAAAERF
+367 CAAAERF
-374 LSEVDAACVF
+374 LAEVDAACVF

-426 LLRGS
+426 ILRGS

-441 KKAFRHEE
+441 KKPFLHED

>member
-1 MSGEGARGS
+1 MS
-10 AEMGGG
+10 
-16 AVPAGGGVVGAVAE
+16 AVAE
-30 RLQRA
+30 RVQHA

-47 EARTRALEALAAA
+47 EARTR
-60 LVDPGVR
+60 
-67 ARVLEA
+67 VLEA
-73 NGRDLGNASGLAIP
+73 NARDLAAAASLAVP
-87 LVKRLKL
+87 LVNRLKL
-94 DTAKLD
+94 DATKLE
-100 TLADGARQLAA
+100 TLADGARQLAS
-111 RADPLGTVLARRK
+111 RADPLWTVLARRR
-124 LDEGLVLEQVRCPL
+124 LDEGLALEQIRCPL

-167 LKGGREAT
+167 LKGGREAAQ
-175 ESNRALA
+175 SNRALA
-182 EVVRGALE
+182 DVVRGALE
-190 RAGLPPDG
+190 RAGLPPDA

-245 EGVCHVFLHRSAD
+245 EGVCHLFLHRSAD

-268 SKVSYPAACNAV
+268 SKVSYPAACNAL
-280 ETLLWEPGAEAALDA
+280 ETLLWEPGAEVALDD
-295 SVAALRSA
+295 SLRALRAA
-303 GVELRGDAA
+303 GVELRGDPA
-312 TRARYPEMNVAT
+312 TRARAPDLRPAT
-324 EADWGA
+324 DADWDT
-330 EYGALVLAVARVAH
+330 EYGALVLSIARVDG
-344 LDGALQHIARHGSQH
+344 LDGALAHIARHGSGH
-359 TEAIVAED
+359 SEAIVAED
-367 RAAAERF
+367 TAAAERF
-374 LSEVDAACVF
+374 LAEVDAACVF

-426 LLRGS
+426 ILRGS

-441 KKAFRHEE
+441 KKPFLHEDV
-449 L
+449 

>member
-1 MSGEGARGS
+1 MS
-10 AEMGGG
+10 
-16 AVPAGGGVVGAVAE
+16 AVVE
-30 RLQRA
+30 RVQRA

-47 EARTRALEALAAA
+47 EARTKALEALAAPLA
-60 LVDPGVR
+60 EPGVR

-73 NGRDLGNASGLAIP
+73 NGRDLAAATGLAP
-87 LVKRLKL
+87 ALAKRLKL
-94 DTAKLD
+94 DAVKLD

-111 RADPLGTVLARRK
+111 RTDPLGTVLARRK
-124 LDEGLVLEQVRCPL
+124 LDEGLVLTQERCPL

-167 LKGGREAT
+167 LKGGREAAQ
-175 ESNRALA
+175 SNRALA
-182 EVVRGALE
+182 DVVRGALE
-190 RAGLPPDG
+190 RAGLPPDA

-208 EALLGLERGVDLVV
+208 EALLGLEKGVDLVV

-268 SKVSYPAACNAV
+268 SKVTYPAACNAV

-295 SVAALRSA
+295 SVTALRSA

-312 TRARYPEMNVAT
+312 TRARHAEMKPAT
-324 EADWGA
+324 EADWDA
-330 EYGALVLAVARVAH
+330 EYGALVLAVARVVN
-344 LDGALQHIARHGSQH
+344 LDAALGHIARHGSQH
-359 TEAIVAED
+359 TEAIVAAD

-374 LSEVDAACVF
+374 LAEVDAACVF

-396 FGLGGEVGI
+396 FGLGGEIGI

-426 LLRGS
+426 ILRGS

-441 KKAFRHEE
+441 KKPFLHQD

>member
-1 MSGEGARGS
+1 MSAI
-10 AEMGGG
+10 
-16 AVPAGGGVVGAVAE
+16 VE
-30 RLQRA
+30 RVQHA

-47 EARTRALEALAAA
+47 ESRTRALRALTTA
-60 LVDPGVR
+60 LVDPGVCT
-67 ARVLEA
+67 RVLEA
-73 NGRDLGNASGLAIP
+73 NARDLAAASGLATP
-87 LVKRLKL
+87 LLKRLKL
-94 DTAKLD
+94 DAAKLE
-100 TLADGARQLAA
+100 TLADGARQLAS

-124 LDEGLVLEQVRCPL
+124 LDEGLLLEQIRCPL

-154 IASLALRSGNAVL
+154 IASLALRSGNAIL
-167 LKGGREAT
+167 LKGGREAAA
-175 ESNRALA
+175 SNRALA
-182 EVVRGALE
+182 EVVHVALE
-190 RAGLPPDG
+190 RAGLPPDA

-208 EALLGLERGVDLVV
+208 EALLGLEKGVDLVV

-258 PAKAARIVVD
+258 PGKAARIVVD
-268 SKVSYPAACNAV
+268 SKVTYPAACNAV

-295 SVAALRSA
+295 SVAALRAA

-312 TRARYPEMNVAT
+312 TRAHHSEMKSAT
-324 EADWGA
+324 EADWDA
-330 EYGALVLAVARVAH
+330 EYGALVLAVARVED
-344 LDGALQHIARHGSQH
+344 LDGALAHIARHGSQH
-359 TEAIVAED
+359 TEAIVAEAH
-367 RAAAERF
+367 AAAERF
-374 LSEVDAACVF
+374 LAEVDAACVF

-426 LLRGS
+426 ILRGK

-441 KKAFRHEE
+441 KKPFLHED

>member
-1 MSGEGARGS
+1 MS
-10 AEMGGG
+10 
-16 AVPAGGGVVGAVAE
+16 VVADRV
-30 RLQRA
+30 QRA
-35 VEAGGRLARAPA
+35 IDAGGRLARAPA
-47 EARTRALEALAAA
+47 QARTTALERLAEA
-60 LVDPGVR
+60 LVDPGPR

-73 NGRDLGNASGLAIP
+73 NGRDLAAAAGLASP
-87 LVKRLKL
+87 LLKRLKL
-94 DTAKLD
+94 DTSKLQ

-111 RADPLGTVLARRK
+111 RADPLGTVLAHRK
-124 LDEGLVLEQVRCPL
+124 LDEGLVLTQERCPL

-167 LKGGREAT
+167 LKGGREAAA
-175 ESNRALA
+175 SNRALA
-182 EVVRGALE
+182 DMVRGALE
-190 RAGLPPDG
+190 RAGLPPDA

-203 DRSEV
+203 DRAEV
-208 EALLGLERGVDLVV
+208 EALLGLEKGVDLVV
-222 ARGGKEFVEHV
+222 ARGGKEFVEQV

-245 EGVCHVFLHRSAD
+245 EGVCHVFLHHSAD
-258 PAKAARIVVD
+258 PGKAAGIVVD
-268 SKVSYPAACNAV
+268 SKCSYPAACNAL

-295 SVAALRSA
+295 SVAALRSG
-303 GVELRGDAA
+303 GVELRGDAP
-312 TRARYPEMNVAT
+312 TRARHPEMKAAT
-324 EADWGA
+324 EADWEA
-330 EYGALVLAVARVAH
+330 EYGALILAIARVSD
-344 LDGALQHIARHGSQH
+344 LDAALAHIARHGSQH

-367 RAAAERF
+367 HAAAERF
-374 LSEVDAACVF
+374 LAEVDAACVF

-441 KKAFRHEE
+441 KKPFRHED

>member
-1 MSGEGARGS
+1 MSAVSERVRRAGES
-10 AEMGGG
+10 
-16 AVPAGGGVVGAVAE
+16 
-30 RLQRA
+30 
-35 VEAGGRLARAPA
+35 GGRLARAPA
-47 EARTRALEALAAA
+47 EARTRALQALASA
-60 LVDPGVR
+60 LAQPAVR

-73 NGRDLGNASGLAIP
+73 NGRDFAAASGLAAP
-87 LVKRLKL
+87 LLRRLTLDATKL
-94 DTAKLD
+94 E
-100 TLADGARQLAA
+100 TLADGAGQLAA

-124 LDEGLVLEQVRCPL
+124 LDEGLVLTQERCPL

-167 LKGGREAT
+167 LKGGREAA

-182 EVVRGALE
+182 DVVRGALGSS
-190 RAGLPPDG
+190 GLPADA

-208 EALLGLERGVDLVV
+208 DALLGLEKGVDLVV

-258 PAKAARIVVD
+258 PSKAAGIVVD
-268 SKVSYPAACNAV
+268 SKVSYPAACNAA

-295 SVAALRSA
+295 TVAALRSA
-303 GVELRGDAA
+303 GVELRGDGA
-312 TRARYPEMNVAT
+312 TRARHPDMTVAT
-324 EADWGA
+324 GADWDA
-330 EYGALVLAVARVAH
+330 EYGALILAVARVDD
-344 LDGALQHIARHGSQH
+344 LDAALAHIARHGSQH

-367 RAAAERF
+367 RSAAERF
-374 LSEVDAACVF
+374 LAEVDAACVF

-405 GTGKLHARGPVG
+405 GTGKMHARGPVG

-441 KKAFRHEE
+441 KKPFLHEE

>member
-1 MSGEGARGS
+1 VS
-10 AEMGGG
+10 A
-16 AVPAGGGVVGAVAE
+16 VVE
-30 RLQRA
+30 RVQRA
-35 VEAGGRLARAPA
+35 VDAEGRLARAPA
-47 EARTRALEALAAA
+47 ESRTRALKALATA
-60 LVDPGVR
+60 LIDPEVR

-73 NGRDLGNASGLAIP
+73 NASDLAAASGLAP
-87 LVKRLKL
+87 ALVKRLKL
-94 DTAKLD
+94 DAAKLE
-100 TLADGARQLAA
+100 TLADGARQLAS

-124 LDEGLVLEQVRCPL
+124 LDEGLVLEQIRCPL

-167 LKGGREAT
+167 LKGGREAR
-175 ESNRALA
+175 ESNHALA
-182 EVVRGALE
+182 EVVRVALE

-208 EALLGLERGVDLVV
+208 EALLGLEKGVDLVV

-258 PAKAARIVVD
+258 AGKAARVVVD
-268 SKVSYPAACNAV
+268 SKITYPAACNAV
-280 ETLLWEPGAEAALDA
+280 ETLLWEAGAEAALDA
-295 SVAALRSA
+295 SVAALRAS

-312 TRARYPEMNVAT
+312 TRARHPDMKAAT
-324 EADWGA
+324 DADWNA
-330 EYGALVLAVARVAH
+330 EYGALILAVGRVED
-344 LDGALQHIARHGSQH
+344 LDGALAHIARHGSQH

-367 RAAAERF
+367 AAAAERF
-374 LSEVDAACVF
+374 LTEVDAACVF
-384 HDASTR
+384 HDVSTR

-426 LLRGS
+426 ILRGS

-441 KKAFRHEE
+441 KKPFLHEE

>member
-1 MSGEGARGS
+1 MS
-10 AEMGGG
+10 
-16 AVPAGGGVVGAVAE
+16 VVADRV
-30 RLQRA
+30 QRA
-35 VEAGGRLARAPA
+35 IEAGGRLGRAPA
-47 EARTRALEALAAA
+47 AARTRALEALAGA

-73 NGRDLGNASGLAIP
+73 NGRDLTAAVGLAAP

-94 DTAKLD
+94 DASKLE
-100 TLADGARQLAA
+100 TLADGARQLSA

-124 LDEGLVLEQVRCPL
+124 LDEGLVLTQERCPL

-167 LKGGREAT
+167 LKGGREAA
-175 ESNRALA
+175 ESSRALA
-182 EVVRGALE
+182 DLVRAALE
-190 RAGLPPDG
+190 GAGLPPDA

-208 EALLGLERGVDLVV
+208 EALLGLEKGVDLVV

-233 RARSRIPVLAHA
+233 RARSRIPVLAHS
-245 EGVCHVFLHRSAD
+245 EGVCHVFVHHSAD

-268 SKVSYPAACNAV
+268 SKCSYPAACNAL
-280 ETLLWEPGAEAALDA
+280 ETLLWEPGAEAALDV
-295 SVAALRSA
+295 SVAALRAA
-303 GVELRGDAA
+303 GVELRGDAG
-312 TRARYPEMNVAT
+312 TRARHPEMKAAT
-324 EADWGA
+324 DADWGS
-330 EYGALVLAVARVAH
+330 EYGALVLAIARVAD
-344 LDGALQHIARHGSQH
+344 LDAALVHIARHGSQH

-374 LSEVDAACVF
+374 LAEVDAACVF

-441 KKAFRHEE
+441 KKSFRHQD